1 MRITTSPPPPKEP
14 SSTDAKRVSLASGSE
29 DVEHEVNQTIASDPT
44 ATGLYAYPETT
55 TAATTN
61 AATTPLGGVSNGD
74 RLPVPVQQQQQRS
87 GLLGNVTN
95 FLPRPGFLRN
105 LSMRATNTGTST
117 GAAEDSGT
125 RMTTTRGPG
134 TGTSAVPMTATELV
148 DLERGRVTAM
158 ASGM

>member
-1 MRITTSPPPPKEP
+1 M
-14 SSTDAKRVSLASGSE
+14 
-29 DVEHEVNQTIASDPT
+29 
-44 ATGLYAYPETT
+44 YAYPETT
-55 TAATTN
+55 TAATATGTTN
-61 AATTPLGGVSNGD
+61 AATTPLGGD

-105 LSMRATNTGTST
+105 LSMRATNAGTGT
-117 GAAEDSGT
+117 GEAEDSGT